1 VKILIVGGGLAGV
14 CVAHE
19 ILRRDC
25 QVTLIDSGINHSSA
39 IAAGIINPMTFR
51 KMVKTWMGDELIPFL
66 REFYSD
72 LEHKIGQQFF
82 FERTIRRA
90 FSTAHERE
98 LWLERERDE
107 EYRNYIFPI
116 STDDTPP
123 YVREEFGTGVVKCPG
138 YIDAKT
144 FLDANQTYLR
154 RKGILRTEEFDFDQ
168 LDVDQ
173 SSYNGERFDAIVFS
187 EGYRGKQNPF
197 FQYLP
202 LETTKGEV
210 LTLNIQG
217 LDTKEIVNRKCFIL
231 PTHNGVYKLGATF
244 TWKTTDISLTEEAKK
259 ELLGQYSDLIK
270 KPFHVVDHEAGI
282 RPTVADRR
290 PLIGEH
296 PKHKGIYIFNGMG
309 TKGYMIAP
317 YFARHFVE
325 HLLDHHELLEEV
337 SIVRFQKY
345 FKEE

>member
-1 VKILIVGGGLAGV
+1 MPLLKLA
-14 CVAHE
+14 
-19 ILRRDC
+19 
-25 QVTLIDSGINHSSA
+25 
-39 IAAGIINPMTFR
+39 P
-51 KMVKTWMGDELIPFL
+51 
-66 REFYSD
+66 D

-116 STDDTPP
+116 LADETPT
-123 YVREEFGTGVVKCPG
+123 YIHEEFGTGVVKCPG

-144 FLDANQTYLR
+144 FLDANHTYLR
-154 RKGILRTEEFDFDQ
+154 RKGILRMEEFDFYQ

-187 EGYRGKQNPF
+187 EGYRGRLNPF

-259 ELLGQYSDLIK
+259 ELLGQYSDLITFVRDR
-270 KPFHVVDHEAGI
+270 PGHDRRYAVDARRITKELSWMPKVHFSEGLEKTVKWYLNNQCWWHEAAHHAKL
-282 RPTVADRR
+282 R
-290 PLIGEH
+290 
-296 PKHKGIYIFNGMG
+296 KGLR
-309 TKGYMIAP
+309 K
-317 YFARHFVE
+317 
-325 HLLDHHELLEEV
+325 
-337 SIVRFQKY
+337 
-345 FKEE
+345 